1 MESRFLYFYPRNRHR
16 GFDPVNVTNK
26 LEQTCCGIFLTVSW
40 QLNLTFFMLTQQNP
54 LHEFSKSEK
63 RMDANTNHGVYAV
76 KGLYSGKETDG

>member
-1 MESRFLYFYPRNRHR
+1 
-16 GFDPVNVTNK
+16 
-26 LEQTCCGIFLTVSW
+26 
-40 QLNLTFFMLTQQNP
+40 MLTQQNP